1 MPPLMGAGAFVM
13 VELTGVPYDKIIIA
27 AFLPA
32 ILFFFAVWVGINFY
46 CKIYNLKPMKKDNL
60 PDINT
65 VILTSLFFL
74 IPFSILL
81 FLMFIGFTPQYSA
94 SISILAALML
104 LFLNIKNIFNF
115 QLGISRFFEACVAS
129 GQQIALIGSIIIC
142 ASIIIGVLSMTGL
155 GVKLTSLIISLSD
168 NNIWPALILTG
179 IACLLLGMEVPTTA
193 AYVICVS
200 VAGPALVDMGL
211 ELLQVHLFVFWFAL
225 LSTITPP
232 VCGTVFIASGMV
244 SENWL
249 KVSLTSMSLGIGLY
263 FIPLAM
269 IANEAIIKL
278 DTDFLSSMIAFVKIA
293 LSLVMLSYAFI
304 SKNLIIVKM
313 TAFVL
318 ALFVMFI

>member
-1 MPPLMGAGAFVM
+1 MFVIRYGS
-13 VELTGVPYDKIIIA
+13 TY
-27 AFLPA
+27 
-32 ILFFFAVWVGINFY
+32 
-46 CKIYNLKPMKKDNL
+46 
-60 PDINT
+60 
-65 VILTSLFFL
+65 
-74 IPFSILL
+74 
-81 FLMFIGFTPQYSA
+81 YS
-94 SISILAALML
+94 S
-104 LFLNIKNIFNF
+104 F
-115 QLGISRFFEACVAS
+115 
-129 GQQIALIGSIIIC
+129 
-142 ASIIIGVLSMTGL
+142 
-155 GVKLTSLIISLSD
+155 
-168 NNIWPALILTG
+168 
-179 IACLLLGMEVPTTA
+179 
-193 AYVICVS
+193 VICVS

-278 DTDFLSSMIAFVKIA
+278 DTDFLSSMTAFVKIA